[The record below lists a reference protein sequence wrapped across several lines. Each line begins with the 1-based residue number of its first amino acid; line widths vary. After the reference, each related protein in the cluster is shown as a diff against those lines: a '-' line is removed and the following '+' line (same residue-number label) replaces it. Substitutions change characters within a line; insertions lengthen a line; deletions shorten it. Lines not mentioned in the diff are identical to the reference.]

1 MFYGLRDC
9 IFKKTKILLKRD
21 PFKEENTG
29 IEKRTTLPVG
39 GGVMDN
45 FNFLSTEIKKSIT
58 LAYLNIFKIIFINC
72 REGRGKEK

>member
-1 MFYGLRDC
+1 MFYGLIDC

-45 FNFLSTEIKKSIT
+45 FNFLSTKIKKKVLLWHI
-58 LAYLNIFKIIFINC
+58 
-72 REGRGKEK
+72 